1 MTADQFRR
9 LALGLPEAIESAHGN
24 HPDFRVGGKVFA
36 SLGYPDDGWGMV
48 RLTPPQQAEFVQAAS
63 AVFTPAK
70 GAWGARGA
78 TCVRLRSATK
88 ALLLPALVAAWKN
101 LAPRALTEEPASRP
115 TKAKRRR

>member
-9 LALGLPEAIESAHGN
+9 LALGLPEAVESAHGN
-24 HPDFRVGGKVFA
+24 HPDFRVGDKVFA
-36 SLGYPDDGWGMV
+36 SLGYPNEAWGMV
-48 RLTPPQQAEFVQAAS
+48 RLTPPQQAEFLQAAS

-101 LAPRALTEEPASRP
+101 LAPRALTDEPPPRP
-115 TKAKRRR
+115 KPKRRR